1 MTERVFKKGQVWL
14 YYIGAGIYKEVKI
27 TGCKGGYVQH
37 KTNDWFSLYSKRWES
52 GSEFNKNAKQLIKD
66 VQ

>member
-1 MTERVFKKGQVWL
+1 MREFKKGQVWL
-14 YYIGAGIYKEVKI
+14 YHRGAGILQEVRI
-27 TGCKGGYVQH
+27 TACKGEYVQLRE
-37 KTNDWFSLYSKRWES
+37 NYWFSWHSKRWES